1 MEVVDEPSVE
11 LMHLRIR
18 GTFKSRTRWWLLH
31 SALCNG
37 PIDIGR
43 TTVRH

>member
-11 LMHLRIR
+11 LMHLRVREMI
-18 GTFKSRTRWWLLH
+18 KSRTRWWLLH
-31 SALCNG
+31 SAQCSE
-37 PIDIGR
+37 PIEIGR